1 MNNLFVV
8 EWENGS
14 KKGNCYVRAKD
25 ESEAF
30 EKAMYEYFRTV
41 DDIKSVRR
49 VEDESSRI
57 RQDITIGS
65 SLPICHVYYCS
76 AYNFGG

>member
-30 EKAMYEYFRTV
+30 EKAIYEYFRTV

-49 VEDESSRI
+49 VDDKSSHSERNI
-57 RQDITIGS
+57 MHVGCVPT
-65 SLPICHVYYCS
+65 CHVYYCS
-76 AYNFGG
+76 VCYFGG

>member
-14 KKGNCYVRAKD
+14 KKGNLYIRAKD

-30 EKAMYEYFRTV
+30 EKAIYEYFRTV
-41 DDIKSVRR
+41 DDIKSIRR

-57 RQDITIGS
+57 RQDITIGC

-76 AYNFGG
+76 VYDFGG